1 MGWTYVLGGIGLFL
15 LGMSM
20 MTDGLKELA
29 DDALRKWLNRFTGG
43 TFRAILSG
51 TVITLLI
58 QSSSAATII
67 TIGFVSAGLI
77 SFTQSIGII
86 IGANIGTTS
95 IGWIIS
101 LIGFKISLTAMSLP
115 IIGAGALF
123 RVFASNSLKPYGSVL
138 TGFGLLFLGLATLQE
153 GMTVQ
158 GDMLALSL
166 LQGDGFLHHVLL
178 VLMGFIMTVILQSS
192 SASVATTL
200 TFLHVGAITFDQGIF
215 LVIGHHIGT
224 TITALVAA
232 MGASVSAKRTALTH
246 VLFNLGT
253 ALVITTFSP
262 IFISLT
268 VFISTLISGTFDG
281 VLGIAVFHTL
291 FSLVGALIFVP
302 FIHPFAKFIKRI
314 IPEKGNPLTQYLD
327 KNVATVPAVALE
339 AAYKTLVKIINILT
353 EEIIS
358 LVRWQKISNTFD
370 KTIEK
375 IEDAIAIM
383 RKFLDS
389 LHPHSLEDQNKLL
402 SLIHALD
409 HIERLI
415 KVLKEEQRL
424 EAISLQQN
432 LMGEWVEI
440 LEQIPQSK
448 TTDDLIKIATELENI
463 STVIAE
469 ERRVK
474 RNKYFL
480 QSVRSETELETALAK
495 VQALL
500 WMDRLAYHYWRAIYR
515 LTDSGMEESSA

>member
-43 TFRAILSG
+43 TFRAIFSG
-51 TVITLLI
+51 ALITLLI

-101 LIGFKISLTAMSLP
+101 LVGFKISLTAMSLP

-123 RVFASNSLKPYGSVL
+123 KVFASKSLKPYGSVL

-153 GMTVQ
+153 GMVLQ
-158 GDMLALSL
+158 EDMLALGL
-166 LQGDGFLHHVLL
+166 LQGDNFLHQILL
-178 VLMGFIMTVILQSS
+178 ILIGFIMTVIMQSS

-200 TFLHVGAITFDQGIF
+200 TFLHVGAITFDQGVF

-224 TITALVAA
+224 TVTALIAA
-232 MGASVSAKRTALTH
+232 VGASISAKRTALTH
-246 VLFNLGT
+246 VLFNIGT
-253 ALVITTFSP
+253 AIVITVFAP
-262 IFISLT
+262 LIISLT
-268 VFISTLISGTFDG
+268 VLISTFINGTFDA

-291 FSLVGALIFVP
+291 FSLIGALIFVP
-302 FIHPFAKFIKRI
+302 FIHPFAKLIKSFL
-314 IPEKGNPLTQYLD
+314 PEKGNPLTQYLD
-327 KNVATVPAVALE
+327 KNVASIPAVGLE
-339 AAYKTLVKIINILT
+339 TAYKTLIEIIKELT
-353 EEIIS
+353 EEIIY
-358 LVRWQKISNTFD
+358 LVRWQKIGSSFE
-370 KTIEK
+370 KSMEK
-375 IEDAIAIM
+375 IEEAIAIL

-389 LHPHSLEDQNKLL
+389 LHPHSIEDQSKLL

-409 HIERLI
+409 HIDRLI
-415 KVLKEEQRL
+415 KVLKEEQRI
-424 EAISLQQN
+424 EAISQYQN

-440 LEQIPQSK
+440 LEEIPQSPNV
-448 TTDDLIKIATELENI
+448 DDLIKVASSLEEI
-463 STVIAE
+463 STSIANK
-469 ERRVK
+469 RRVN

-480 QSVRSETELETALAK
+480 QSVKSETELETALAK

-500 WMDRLAYHYWRAIYR
+500 WIDRLAYHYWRAIHR
-515 LTDSGMEESSA
+515 LTDSNFPEDLA

>member
-43 TFRAILSG
+43 TIRAIFSG
-51 TVITLLI
+51 ALITLLI

-101 LIGFKISLTAMSLP
+101 LVGFKISLTSMSLP

-123 RVFASNSLKPYGSVL
+123 RVFARKAIKPYGSVL
-138 TGFGLLFLGLATLQE
+138 TGFGLLFLGLANLQE
-153 GMTVQ
+153 GMVLQ
-158 GDMLALSL
+158 EDILALNI
-166 LQGDGFLHHVLL
+166 LQGESFLYLILL
-178 VLMGFIMTVILQSS
+178 VLIGFIMTVILQSS
-192 SASVATTL
+192 SASIATTL
-200 TFLHVGAITFDQGIF
+200 TFLHVGAITFEQGIF
-215 LVIGHHIGT
+215 LVIGHNIGT
-224 TITALVAA
+224 TVTALFAA
-232 MGASVSAKRTALTH
+232 IGASVSAKRTALTH

-253 ALVITTFSP
+253 ATVITLLYP
-262 IFISLT
+262 LFISLT
-268 VFISTLISGTFDG
+268 VFLSTLINGTFDA

-291 FSLVGALIFVP
+291 FSLVGALVFVP
-302 FIHPFAKFIKRI
+302 FIHPFAKLVKRI
-314 IPEKGNPLTQYLD
+314 LPEKGNPLTQYLD

-339 AAYKTLVKIINILT
+339 AAYKTLIGIINELT
-353 EEIIS
+353 EEIIF
-358 LVRWQKISNTFD
+358 LVRFQKTSDTFE

-375 IEDAIAIM
+375 IEEAIVIT
-383 RKFLDS
+383 REFLDS
-389 LHPHSLEDQNKLL
+389 LHPHSMEDQNRLL
-402 SLIHALD
+402 SQIHALD
-409 HIERLI
+409 HLDRLI
-415 KVLKEEQRL
+415 KVLKEEQRI
-424 EAISLQQN
+424 EAISLHHN
-432 LMGEWVEI
+432 LMGEWIEI
-440 LEQIPQSK
+440 LERIPLS
-448 TTDDLIKIATELENI
+448 TSTDELIKVASSLENI

-500 WMDRLAYHYWRAIYR
+500 WIDRLAYHYWRGIHR
-515 LTDSGMEESSA
+515 LTDSATVEDLG